1 VVEGLAVEVVVD
13 SLVVVGAEAEAEV
26 EVVEGFLEEAAV
38 IGLTEEIRHVDLH

>member
-13 SLVVVGAEAEAEV
+13 SLVVVGAEAEV